1 MRGRLAG
8 VICALALA
16 VLAAPAHADDR
27 PWAEG
32 VPEAEQTRAYDLF
45 GQGNDLLEKGLYAP
59 ALDIYRQAIGH
70 WDHPTIRYNM
80 AVALINLQRTL
91 EAFDNLER
99 SLRFGAAAL
108 EPDIYKQ
115 ALAYQRLLGGQI
127 VELTIDCTLAGA
139 RISLD
144 GNELMSC
151 PGTRT
156 ERLLAGG
163 HRLVGEKSG
172 YLARKVE
179 LALSGGQRR
188 KVAMDLMTLEQ
199 STVSRR
205 RWARWKPWAVIG
217 GGAALGLAGLGF
229 ALQSRATLSSYDDAV
244 AVLCDEMPCDID
256 GTDPDV
262 PDLPDNVRDA
272 YGRGRRQGKIGI
284 GLLIA
289 GGAAAGTGAV
299 LLYLNRAV
307 TERIGYEAA
316 PIVGTDRV
324 GLALGRR
331 F

>member
-1 MRGRLAG
+1 
-8 VICALALA
+8 VVCALALA
-16 VLAAPAHADDR
+16 AATARADDR
-27 PWAEG
+27 PWAAG
-32 VPEAEQTRAYDLF
+32 VSEAEQTTAYDLF

-59 ALDIYRQAIGH
+59 ALDLYRQAIGH

-91 EAFDNLER
+91 EAYDNLER

-108 EPDIYKQ
+108 EPDIHKQ

-127 VELTIDCTLAGA
+127 AELTIECTLAGA
-139 RISLD
+139 RIALD
-144 GNELMSC
+144 GNELMTC
-151 PGTRT
+151 PGRRT

-172 YLARKVE
+172 YLTRRIE

-217 GGAALGLAGLGF
+217 GGTALGLAGLGF

-244 AVLCDEMPCDID
+244 AVLCEDMPCDEAM
-256 GTDPDV
+256 
-262 PDLPDNVRDA
+262 LPPNVRDA
-272 YGRGRRQGKIGI
+272 YGRGKRQGKIGI

-289 GGAAAGTGAV
+289 GGAVAGTGAV

-316 PIVGTDRV
+316 PIVGPGTV